1 MRVYLWQTIL
11 RNNNNFSWRKI
22 RNIAESIK
30 SNLDYITQLIHIHK
44 KRCCFKQHLFF
55 VQYRKIVRITHW

>member
-30 SNLDYITQLIHIHK
+30 SNLDYITQLIHIPK
-44 KRCCFKQHLFF
+44 KRCCKLQHLFF
-55 VQYRKIVRITHW
+55 VQYRKIVRTTHW

>member
-30 SNLDYITQLIHIHK
+30 SNLDYITQLIHIPK
-44 KRCCFKQHLFF
+44 KRCCNYSIFF
-55 VQYRKIVRITHW
+55 LYSIEK

>member
-30 SNLDYITQLIHIHK
+30 SNLDYITQLIHIPK
-44 KRCCFKQHLFF
+44 KRCCYNSIFF
-55 VQYRKIVRITHW
+55 LYSIEK